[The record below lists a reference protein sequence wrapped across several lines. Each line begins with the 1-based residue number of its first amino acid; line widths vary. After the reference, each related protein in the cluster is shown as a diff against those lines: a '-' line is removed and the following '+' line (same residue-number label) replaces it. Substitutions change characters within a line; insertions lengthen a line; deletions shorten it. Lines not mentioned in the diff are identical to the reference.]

1 MQAEYAFNLN
11 QVLLVLQAALLAC
24 SLDYLFFPSA
34 QPSLYRDAARPPLL
48 SDLPP
53 HLFPLDASIARLRIK
68 STPSLGRGVA
78 CSKTSQLIQTTPLE
92 EGPVL
97 VCRPNISNRA
107 AKLVKLFTTDPS
119 GFELEDL
126 KGCFVEFSKDQHGS
140 RFLQKELEVV
150 DSDMIQLVFEEVL
163 PVARSLMI
171 DVYGNYVIQKFFDF
185 GTNEQRFLL
194 ASKLQ
199 GNVVALALHL
209 YGCRVVQKSLE
220 TLPSYLQV
228 CAVHGCLC
236 MILSMLLHPR

>member
-1 MQAEYAFNLN
+1 MSNAQLYF
-11 QVLLVLQAALLAC
+11 C
-24 SLDYLFFPSA
+24 LDYIFS
-34 QPSLYRDAARPPLL
+34 QPVLYRESARPPALL
-48 SDLPP
+48 PNLPP
-53 HLFPLDASIARLRIK
+53 HLFPLDAAIGRLHIK
-68 STPSLGRGVA
+68 PPPGGGVA
-78 CSKTSQLIQTTPLE
+78 CGNKSQLIQAAPSAE
-92 EGPVL
+92 EAPIL
-97 VCRPNISNRA
+97 VCRPSSNRA
-107 AKLVKLFTTDPS
+107 AKLVKLFTTDPT

-163 PVARSLMI
+163 PVARSLMV

-185 GTNEQRFLL
+185 GTDEQRFLL

-228 CAVHGCLC
+228 S
-236 MILSMLLHPR
+236 SMLQGCMGVCHWCIDVLYSMMCNPMTKGP